1 MMALMSDR
9 FANWNQQIIDEFRAH
24 GGEVSSRGF
33 GRSLILVHSIGAK
46 SGTTRIAPV
55 RAIRDD
61 ADTWLIAASKG
72 GAPEN
77 PAWCHNLRVNPDV
90 VIETPDDGT
99 VPVRAEELKGP
110 ARHAAGSRFTALSSG
125 FRDYERRTSRIS
137 PVFAHRRRGESEP
150 ADRNASR

>member
-33 GRSLILVHSIGAK
+33 GRSLILLHHIGAK

-55 RAIRDD
+55 RAIHDD
-61 ADTWLIAASKG
+61 PDTWLIAASKG

-77 PAWCHNLRVNPDV
+77 PGWCHNLRANPDV
-90 VIETPDDGT
+90 VIETPENGT
-99 VPVRAEELKGP
+99 VPVRAEELTGS
-110 ARHAAGSRFTALSSG
+110 ARDEAWSRFTALSAG
-125 FRDYERRTSRIS
+125 FRDYERRTSRVI
-137 PVFAHRRRGESEP
+137 PVFALHRRRGESGH
-150 ADRNASR
+150 ADG